1 MTAHPPPGA
10 PPPEPFR
17 LVTDPDLPALAPR
30 RALPGRLV
38 WVVWAGVALILLLLD
53 QATKYVAERGLA
65 NGRVIDLGFIDLRLV
80 HNPGGAFG
88 FPGLP
93 GMFVVVTLVVLVL
106 VLRALPRTD
115 RLALATAYGLVTGG
129 AFGNLVDRLLR
140 DPGFPRGEVVDFFD
154 LGWWPVFNVADIA
167 IVSGAGLIAVLLTAV
182 DREERLEDRRR
193 QAHRSVRPQTTLV
206 PEADGSGG
214 LPEGNGAHGAKDAG
228 NPQADAG
235 ES

>member
-1 MTAHPPPGA
+1 MTANPPPGA

-17 LVTDPDLPALAPR
+17 LVTDPDLLALARR

-38 WVVWAGVALILLLLD
+38 WVVWSGVALILLLLD

-93 GMFVVVTLVVLVL
+93 GMFVVVTLIVLVL

-129 AFGNLVDRLLR
+129 AFGNLIDRLLR
-140 DPGFPRGEVVDFFD
+140 EPGFPRGEVVDFFD

-167 IVSGAGLIAVLLTAV
+167 IVTGAGLIALLLTAV
-182 DREERLEDRRR
+182 DREERHEDRRR
-193 QAHRSVRPQTTLV
+193 QSHRSVRPQTTLV

-214 LPEGNGAHGAKDAG
+214 LPEAPPTERG
-228 NPQADAG
+228 ADAG
-235 ES
+235 PSEA

>member
-1 MTAHPPPGA
+1 MTANPPPGA
-10 PPPEPFR
+10 PLPEPFR
-17 LVTDPDLPALAPR
+17 LVTDPDLPTPAAR

-38 WVVWAGVALILLLLD
+38 WVVWSGAALILLLLD

-65 NGRVIDLGFIDLRLV
+65 NGRVIDLGVIDLRLV

-93 GMFVVVTLVVLVL
+93 GMFVAVTLVVLVL

-129 AFGNLVDRLLR
+129 AFGNLIDRLLR
-140 DPGFPRGEVVDFFD
+140 EPGFPRGEVVDFFD
-154 LGWWPVFNVADIA
+154 LGWWPVFNVADVA
-167 IVSGAGLIAVLLTAV
+167 IVTGAGLIALLLTAV
-182 DREERLEDRRR
+182 DREERHEARRR

-214 LPEGNGAHGAKDAG
+214 LTDTAPAAADAG
-228 NPQADAG
+228 TQADAG